1 MDLLIYPDL
10 QKKREIPL
18 SPGVMNMEL
27 HSAMSVM
34 MVSGYLKKNVIS
46 CTWGNGALHFIVL
59 VRVT

>member
-1 MDLLIYPDL
+1 MDLLNYPEHL
-10 QKKREIPL
+10 KKGENPL
-18 SPGVMNMEL
+18 SSAVMNMEL